1 MTQSQQATF
10 ARIQMLLRRQLG
22 EDVEVEPSTDL
33 LTDLGMESLEQVELG
48 LQLEK
53 EFNTKIPIAELR
65 SCVTVEE
72 ITDLLEQK
80 IAA

>member
-22 EDVEVEPSTDL
+22 EDIEVEPSTDL

-53 EFNTKIPIAELR
+53 AFNTKIPIAELR

>member
-1 MTQSQQATF
+1 MTQKQQATF
-10 ARIQMLLRRQLG
+10 ARVQVLLLQQLG
-22 EDVEVEPSTDL
+22 EDVEIEPATDL

-72 ITDLLEQK
+72 VVDLLEQK